1 MAIMAMCD
9 IFLNP
14 QSAAAADLLAK
25 VDTTLNYITANFGLT
40 KVDLG
45 QMSVLW
51 PELLLLF

>member
-1 MAIMAMCD
+1 MAMCD

-14 QSAAAADLLAK
+14 QSAAAADLPAK

-51 PELLLLF
+51 PELLLFF